1 MTLAP
6 HSPDSV
12 PRAVGNYSLGLEF
25 PAPSRFLYISGQIP
39 EALDG
44 SVPTAF
50 DDQCNLVWDHIFAI
64 LRSAQMEVENIVKV
78 TTFLTDR
85 DLAEANGR
93 IRRERLGAH
102 APTLTVVVAQ
112 TLDPRWLL
120 EIEVIAA
127 AAVAFSL
134 RDPG

>member
-1 MTLAP
+1 MSLPYKLRTRSPEGVPAP
-6 HSPDSV
+6 I
-12 PRAVGNYSLGLEF
+12 GNYSLGLEF
-25 PAPSRFLYISGQIP
+25 PAPSRNLYISGQIL

-44 SVPTAF
+44 TVPPAF
-50 DDQCNLVWDHIFAI
+50 EDQCNLVWDHIFAI

-102 APTLTVVVAQ
+102 APALTVVVAQ

-127 AAVAFSL
+127 A
-134 RDPG
+134 GT

>member
-1 MTLAP
+1 LILTHTPYQIPAP
-6 HSPDSV
+6 
-12 PRAVGNYSLGLEF
+12 VGNYSLGLEF
-25 PAPSRFLYISGQIP
+25 PAPSRTLYISGQIP

-44 SVPTAF
+44 TVPPAF
-50 DDQCNLVWDHIFAI
+50 DDQCNLVWNHIFAI
-64 LRSAQMEVENIVKV
+64 LRSASMEIENIVKV

-93 IRRERLGAH
+93 IRRERLGTH
-102 APTLTVVVAQ
+102 APALTVIVAQ

-127 AAVAFSL
+127 A
-134 RDPG
+134 